1 MNINLVY
8 DILNNSS
15 LNSKEHNIDN
25 AIDYLREQI
34 SILANKLD
42 YSKYKTLV
50 DSANNISNNSKNY
63 VYNFHNNS
71 VINEGIIK
79 IYGLLAIYLKISK
92 LLKNKKDKDEQ
103 FDIIQKIDE
112 EIILDLNNFDSFLIK
127 ETSCWGR

>member
-25 AIDYLREQI
+25 AIDYLREQN

-63 VYNFHNNS
+63 VYNFHTNS

-79 IYGLLAIYLKISK
+79 IYGLLAIYLKI
-92 LLKNKKDKDEQ
+92 KKTSQMKQPKKVLEPIDQLHLITKRLNSQEGLQ
-103 FDIIQKIDE
+103 IFIRWFIKI
-112 EIILDLNNFDSFLIK
+112 
-127 ETSCWGR
+127 R